1 MNPARIS
8 ENLTLSAIDMI
19 MFGGAVPDP
28 REPHTGVFT
37 GCVGE
42 FSAEYL
48 GNDVDIRTIENAVL
62 NYYEFEDIGF
72 DTWQEFQAKFRNMW
86 NGRILQ
92 LIENIENAEDF
103 TVTDSSES
111 VNETRK
117 YGNVAEASS
126 TAHGEFSDTPNQR
139 VPNTFTGLTN
149 MSDFKSG
156 GKSETAG
163 SEQRDLTIDRGGNK
177 FERWLELSAK
187 NRNIIYDF
195 LEAFEPLFCTTYTIS
210 L

>member
-8 ENLTLSAIDMI
+8 ENLTIQAVDML
-19 MFGGAVPDP
+19 MFGGAVPDS

-37 GCVGE
+37 GCIGD

-48 GNDVDIRTIENAVL
+48 GNDVDVRVIEQSVL
-62 NYYEFEDIGF
+62 NYYEYEDIGF
-72 DTWQEFQAKFRNMW
+72 DTWQEFQARFRNIW
-86 NGRILQ
+86 NGYILQ

-111 VNETRK
+111 VDETRNIT
-117 YGNVAEASS
+117 GSGTTSS
-126 TAHGEFSDTPNQR
+126 TSHGEYSDTPNQR

-149 MSDFKSG
+149 MTDATASG
-156 GKSETAG
+156 TSENTG
-163 SEQRDLTIDRGGNK
+163 NETRKLTIDRGGNK

-195 LEAFEPLFCTTYTIS
+195 LARFEPLFCTTYTIS